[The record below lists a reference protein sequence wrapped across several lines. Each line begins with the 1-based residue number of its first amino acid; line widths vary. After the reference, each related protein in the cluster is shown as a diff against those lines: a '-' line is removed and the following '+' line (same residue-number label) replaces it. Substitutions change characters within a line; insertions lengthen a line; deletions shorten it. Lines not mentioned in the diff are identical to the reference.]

1 MSNEVFRGSEAL
13 LERRAVGTEPSG
25 RNWSAIG
32 AGLAAAIALAGMYCV
47 AVWAVVVLVQA
58 LA

>member
-1 MSNEVFRGSEAL
+1 MSSEVFQGDAP
-13 LERRAVGTEPSG
+13 LERRAVSTEPAD

-32 AGLAAAIALAGMYCV
+32 AGLAAAIALAGMYGV